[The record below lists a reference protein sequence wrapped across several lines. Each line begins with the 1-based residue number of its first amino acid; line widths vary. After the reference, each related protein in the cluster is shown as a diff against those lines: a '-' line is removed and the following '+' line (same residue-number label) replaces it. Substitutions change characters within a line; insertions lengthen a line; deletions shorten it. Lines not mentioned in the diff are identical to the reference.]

1 MNHPERYDMNDHVE
15 RSLWLIRSELSS
27 LEKLFK
33 DEGVVTNHLFYR
45 RVGIKYE
52 LLKMKDSISKLE
64 KEMKEDLDE
73 EQ

>member
-1 MNHPERYDMNDHVE
+1 MSINPERYDMNDYVE

-33 DEGVVTNHLFYR
+33 DEDLFHR

-64 KEMKEDLDE
+64 KEMKEDNDE